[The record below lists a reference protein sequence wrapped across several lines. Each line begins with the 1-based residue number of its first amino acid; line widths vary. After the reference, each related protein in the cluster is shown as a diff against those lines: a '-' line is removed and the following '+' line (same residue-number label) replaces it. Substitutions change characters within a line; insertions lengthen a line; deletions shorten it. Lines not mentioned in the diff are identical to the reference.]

1 MLPGFTRSIIHIHTI
16 LIGIRSMNPVGVSI
30 GGSVLADMVVI
41 TPTGIVLIMVVGIT
55 HGTLLAGVAIMAEI
69 MDQDTGVVDMPIP
82 AVIIMADK
90 IIPALAAQIVSD
102 TAEQEVCLH
111 RSEFRKQGSGR
122 HANIKC
128 S

>member
-1 MLPGFTRSIIHIHTI
+1 MLPGFSLSIIHILTI
-16 LIGIRSMNPVGVSI
+16 LIGIRFMNPAGVSI

-41 TPTGIVLIMVVGIT
+41 TPTGIVLIMVVGTT
-55 HGTLLAGVAIMAEI
+55 HGTLLAGVDIMAEI

-102 TAEQEVCLH
+102 TVEPEDWLH
-111 RSEFRKQGSGR
+111 QL
-122 HANIKC
+122 
-128 S
+128 